1 MDLFTDR
8 EAEVDRL
15 CASLAPQSSDMED
28 LQTQDSPPSA
38 SRDEE
43 PSLEAANTSLLQEK
57 VHELV
62 LHTAVHVMQ
71 CLGQLDT
78 SPKFFLHAWIH
89 IATAHPVFLL
99 PYYGL
104 RKRSIA
110 MCVS

>member
-62 LHTAVHVMQ
+62 LHRLRPFYTGCFQSGKLLVPRLWVHT
-71 CLGQLDT
+71 GQWKAL
-78 SPKFFLHAWIH
+78 FQIVLQGA
-89 IATAHPVFLL
+89 L
-99 PYYGL
+99 
-104 RKRSIA
+104 
-110 MCVS
+110 